1 MTILTI
7 GTISS
12 RESLFVEIRVQRLS
26 KAFYSRIEEASR
38 VVPSGR

>member
-1 MTILTI
+1 MDNQQPRVSVI
-7 GTISS
+7 
-12 RESLFVEIRVQRLS
+12 EIRVQRLS

>member
-12 RESLFVEIRVQRLS
+12 RESLYRDS
-26 KAFYSRIEEASR
+26 GSTTIESLLF
-38 VVPSGR
+38 